1 MVEFL
6 SEYSYLSQIFFLL
19 IYHLYI
25 PVIDEGISGNIS
37 PTTVQQQPPS
47 LSTTTS
53 TAQRHHP
60 NCTISAV
67 HNQSN
72 FHNQPPLLQP
82 HQHHH
87 HHNQTSSIDQDMMA
101 IRDNDSLDLYFMSP
115 DAYRAA
121 EAIEF
126 IAEHLRNEDQYI
138 QVSFSTFVQSIFAHC
153 DVTKLIKSM
162 KKKSATKTKK
172 PLNFILF

>member
-1 MVEFL
+1 MVEF
-6 SEYSYLSQIFFLL
+6 SYLIFVRIFLLISNFFLL

-25 PVIDEGISGNIS
+25 PVIDEVISGNIS

-82 HQHHH
+82 HHHH
-87 HHNQTSSIDQDMMA
+87 HHNQTSSMDQDMMA

-138 QVSFSTFVQSIFAHC
+138 QVSFSIFVQSIFAHC
-153 DVTKLIKSM
+153 DEFSNKVD
-162 KKKSATKTKK
+162 
-172 PLNFILF
+172 